1 MNVGSDLTFDL
12 NDLTRSMVLA
22 LGGIEIFSEGAF
34 RLDPEKEK
42 MLSDY
47 MLDCQLYPADVQE
60 PDRNYPPH
68 DKLVDITATFRAR
81 DRGEWMTGAATV
93 IGSDLTKEYV
103 EVNADYR
110 S

>member
-1 MNVGSDLTFDL
+1 
-12 NDLTRSMVLA
+12 MVVT

-34 RLDPEKEK
+34 RLNPEKEK

-47 MLDCQLYPADVQE
+47 MLDCQLYPAE
-60 PDRNYPPH
+60 LSEHDRNYPPH
-68 DKLVDITATFRAR
+68 DRLVDVTVTFRAKE
-81 DRGEWMTGAATV
+81 DKGEWMTGTATV